1 VPNLQV
7 GGQVVTFLTRH
18 LGNPIPSPAIF
29 DKIGTAFRTSVA
41 RFAED
46 NHLPVVRFAKTDRKI
61 EIMQPYLDRQA
72 RTGRPGVAAI
82 GVAQEFAP
90 VFTGTQRPTSGGIP
104 WFSFTKTDRRVS
116 CYYFYLWDL
125 DFGPYAER
133 PVMRCLL
140 WSCWWN
146 AL

>member
-18 LGNPIPSPAIF
+18 LGNPIPSPAVF
-29 DKIGTAFRTSVA
+29 DKIGTAFRKSVA
-41 RFAED
+41 RFAQD
-46 NHLPVVRFAKTDRKI
+46 NHIPVVRFAKTDRKI
-61 EIMQPYLDRQA
+61 EIMQPYLKAQA
-72 RTGRPGVAAI
+72 RTGRSGVAAI

-90 VFTGTQRPTSGGIP
+90 VFTGTQRPTSNGIP
-104 WFSFTKTDRRVS
+104 WFTFTKKDRRVS
-116 CYYFYLWDL
+116 CYYFYLWDA

>member
-1 VPNLQV
+1 VPNLRV
-7 GGQVVTFLTRH
+7 GGQVVTFLTQH
-18 LGNPIPSPAIF
+18 LGNPMPSPAIF
-29 DKIGTAFRTSVA
+29 DKIGTAFRKSVA

-90 VFTGTQRPTSGGIP
+90 VFTGTARRRAGFRGFPSPRQTGG
-104 WFSFTKTDRRVS
+104 
-116 CYYFYLWDL
+116 
-125 DFGPYAER
+125 
-133 PVMRCLL
+133 
-140 WSCWWN
+140 
-146 AL
+146 

>member
-1 VPNLQV
+1 VPNLRV
-7 GGQVVTFLTRH
+7 GGQVVTFLTQH
-18 LGNPIPSPAIF
+18 LGNPMPSPAIF
-29 DKIGTAFRTSVA
+29 DKIGTAFRKSVA